1 MEKAARRKV
10 LDEHRTADGLL
21 DEVPAVPRGQRLA
34 AGPVCF
40 QPSLSPAPECRR
52 PPMPSSPAAL
62 PFPTHRTSDGH
73 PVVTEDGYKPV
84 LALPTM
90 FGVRKPLPM
99 LTRLPQGLLVI
110 PSVGHTTDA
119 QPSTL
124 VCRETE
130 MGR

>member
-40 QPSLSPAPECRR
+40 QTGLSPAPECRG
-52 PPMPSSPAAL
+52 PPMPSCPAAL
-62 PFPTHRTSDGH
+62 PFPTHRTSGSN

-84 LALPTM
+84 LALR
-90 FGVRKPLPM
+90 V
-99 LTRLPQGLLVI
+99 LVFRSHYVWSTKAAPHVS
-110 PSVGHTTDA
+110 PSPAVAHGN
-119 QPSTL
+119 P
-124 VCRETE
+124 
-130 MGR
+130 